1 MAFPHGG
8 KQEIIENR
16 LSLTGENKKSSKV
29 GFPSQGKTRN
39 HRKLAFPHEGK
50 QEIIENR
57 LSQHWETQNSAKID
71 FPNIGKLKIQ
81 QKLAFPTLGK
91 QEFIENQLSQTW
103 EEQKTPLAAFPNPR
117 KDEKTPKV
125 RRNNFRGPSL
135 FCCALLFYNRSRMLI
150 CYSLPFQ
157 HKHR

>member
-1 MAFPHGG
+1 M
-8 KQEIIENR
+8 
-16 LSLTGENKKSSKV
+16 GENKKS
-29 GFPSQGKTRN
+29 
-39 HRKLAFPHEGK
+39 
-50 QEIIENR
+50 
-57 LSQHWETQNSAKID
+57 AKNV

-91 QEFIENQLSQTW
+91 QEFIENQLSQLW

-125 RRNNFRGPSL
+125 RRNNFREPGL
-135 FCCALLFYNRSRMLI
+135 FCYALFFYNRSRTLI

>member
-1 MAFPHGG
+1 MGG

-16 LSLTGENKKSSKV
+16 LSLMGENKKSSKI
-29 GFPSQGKTRN
+29 GFPSWGKTRKQ
-39 HRKLAFPHEGK
+39 RKTPFPHGGK
-50 QEIIENR
+50 QENSENR
-57 LSQHWETQNSAKID
+57 LSQLWEDRKTAKNV

-117 KDEKTPKV
+117 KDEKPPKV
-125 RRNNFRGPSL
+125 RRNNFRGSVYFATL
-135 FCCALLFYNRSRMLI
+135 SFFYNRSRTLI